1 MRYFLLLLIILLS
14 VCPASAV
21 SPEALSLKEL
31 WQPTSAEAGP
41 VLLKAYSVKGIRVKE
56 VFYPGRPFNGQA
68 TRIFGYYCYPAK
80 HFSPLPALLISH
92 GGGGS
97 ADVKTALRWANYG
110 YAVLVI
116 DLPGK
121 GKQRRRSRSTGP
133 DMDVKNLLN
142 TADPASNYLL
152 FAVAAA
158 RNGIDFLSKQPEVDR
173 NKIGMMGLSWGGVL
187 TLLTN
192 GQEPRLKAAVNVFGA
207 GFIPEGCTWQ
217 EQFRSKSHLERVHWN
232 KLLDPSNFL
241 ASQRSPILFIT
252 GTNDHCYYLHTF
264 QKSYD
269 RVKMEKQYYLVANLR
284 HQFLPSTAAVA
295 RTWFDRH
302 LKVRRN
308 FPKVNLLYGL
318 APGGVTITAEVSSD
332 YPTSNVRLYY
342 ATGKVSGWTR
352 KSWQKI
358 TGTPENN
365 KYTFFVPGS
374 LIAPEI
380 VFFVSAVDNEW
391 GASST
396 LARSLFRLA
405 LDKKQVSY
413 AVSAPIHGLYNHEAP
428 YSVLS
433 HYKMPKRLKLAYSI
447 SEEAYRINPLPEPKQ
462 GLLSKWF
469 FLLKVRQVSLIAP
482 RVLDK

>member
-1 MRYFLLLLIILLS
+1 M
-14 VCPASAV
+14 A
-21 SPEALSLKEL
+21 SPEALSFKSL
-31 WQPTSAEAGP
+31 WQQTSIETGAS
-41 VLLKAYSVKGIRVKE
+41 LIKQYSVKGLRVKE
-56 VFYPGRPFNGQA
+56 VYYSGRPQSGQA
-68 TRIFGYYCYPAK
+68 TRIFGYYCYPE
-80 HFSPLPALLISH
+80 HFTPLPALLIAH

-97 ADVKTALRWANYG
+97 ADINTALRWARYG

-269 RVKMEKQYYLVANLR
+269 RVKMDKQFYLVPNLR
-284 HQFLPSTAAVA
+284 HQFSSGTAAVA

-413 AVSAPIHGLYNHEAP
+413 AVSAPISRLYDHQAP
-428 YSVLS
+428 YFVLS
-433 HYKMPKRLKLAYSI
+433 RYKMPKRLKLAYSI
-447 SEEAYRINPLPEPKQ
+447 SEEAYRINPLPEPRQ
-462 GLLSKWF
+462 ARGLLSKWF
-469 FLLKVRQVSLIAP
+469 FFLKVRQVSLIAP